1 MAKTYVLDTNVL
13 LHSAKALDS
22 FQDNLVVI
30 PMAVIEELDKFKKN
44 QDELGRNSRQ
54 VVRMID
60 KLRGEGRL
68 SEGVPLHNAA
78 GGKPSGK
85 LMILTG
91 EGEMPEK
98 MDMSIA
104 DNRILQV
111 AYMLLKRAKKEDSV
125 TLITKDLNLR
135 LRADG
140 LGIPVE
146 DFECENVKYEELYTG
161 TAETEVPQAVID
173 YALSCLRARE
183 EALDPTA
190 FAWVHGD
197 AHGGNALAT
206 GRALFA

>member
-140 LGIPVE
+140 Q
-146 DFECENVKYEELYTG
+146 CHKW
-161 TAETEVPQAVID
+161 Q
-173 YALSCLRARE
+173 
-183 EALDPTA
+183 
-190 FAWVHGD
+190 
-197 AHGGNALAT
+197 
-206 GRALFA
+206 

>member
-91 EGEMPEK
+91 VGEMP
-98 MDMSIA
+98 
-104 DNRILQV
+104 
-111 AYMLLKRAKKEDSV
+111 
-125 TLITKDLNLR
+125 
-135 LRADG
+135 
-140 LGIPVE
+140 
-146 DFECENVKYEELYTG
+146 
-161 TAETEVPQAVID
+161 
-173 YALSCLRARE
+173 
-183 EALDPTA
+183 
-190 FAWVHGD
+190 
-197 AHGGNALAT
+197 
-206 GRALFA
+206 